1 MCMRYL
7 HDGKKE
13 KSGIRRIYIFKK
25 KNESDFMMQ
34 RTCLVGYVQYSC
46 LMAPAKSRTRPV
58 VLFFR
63 GQIEISM
70 KKFDAYNTIDFSFHH
85 IPKNVHRG

>member
-1 MCMRYL
+1 MRYL

-25 KNESDFMMQ
+25 KDESDFMMQ